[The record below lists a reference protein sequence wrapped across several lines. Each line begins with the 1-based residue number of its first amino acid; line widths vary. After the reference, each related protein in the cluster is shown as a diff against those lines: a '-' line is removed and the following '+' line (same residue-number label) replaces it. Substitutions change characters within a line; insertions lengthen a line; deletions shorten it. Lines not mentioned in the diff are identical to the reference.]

1 MTCILT
7 YIHIYIHTCEVSM
20 RQDCDQKMYVCMYIR
35 IDCVFARRSEKQVCV
50 YICYGM
56 YVCMW
61 QSFIM
66 NSSVGSSVGASS
78 MRAADLQ
85 ALKNFKKR
93 KADNVRVFDYLLVVV
108 VV

>member
-1 MTCILT
+1 MKSK
-7 YIHIYIHTCEVSM
+7 Y
-20 RQDCDQKMYVCMYIR
+20 
-35 IDCVFARRSEKQVCV
+35 V
-50 YICYGM
+50 YIYVMVCM

>member
-1 MTCILT
+1 
-7 YIHIYIHTCEVSM
+7 
-20 RQDCDQKMYVCMYIR
+20 MYIR
-35 IDCVFARRSEKQVCV
+35 IDGVFARRSEKQVCV
-50 YICYGM
+50 LYVRM

-108 VV
+108 VVCAGLVACFPHGRILNTIFFFMHV